1 VEGATIN
8 RVVSKPQTPKQLQ
21 SFLGMLNY
29 YYYYYH
35 HHRSFIPD
43 FASSEATLRQ
53 CVKSGKWTKA
63 CEVASY
69 DRLKSELAARWSK
82 RLLQLAEFDF
92 DVKYVLVGEKSVVI
106 ITRA

>member
-1 VEGATIN
+1 MKGATIN
-8 RVVSKPQTPKQLQ
+8 KLSKPQTPKQLQ

-29 YYYYYH
+29 YYYY